1 MIGRG
6 IARQGYPVA
15 TVDGDAVGEVT
26 SGMPAPTIGKNL
38 ALALVRTDV
47 AKIGNELDVLVRGKP
62 VRAKIVKT
70 PFYQTRYKK

>member
-15 TVDGDAVGEVT
+15 TPAGEEVGHVT

-38 ALALVRTDV
+38 ALALVRADL
-47 AKIGNELDVLVRGKP
+47 AKVGTELDVLVRGKP
-62 VRAKIVKT
+62 VRAQVVKT
-70 PFYQTRYKK
+70 PFYQSRYKK